1 MIIFNNTPDFKNH
14 LRKLK
19 NDNITIGFVP
29 TMGALHNGHTS
40 LIKKSVLENDYS
52 VVSIFI
58 NPTQFN
64 NINDY
69 ESYPINISRDIELL
83 DSISEN
89 IILFRPDTEE
99 IYSGKVVSDSYDF
112 GDLDKYMEGEHRK
125 GHFQGVATVVHKLFE
140 IVTAD
145 NVYFGEKDFQQLR
158 IIEDLVLKIGLKL
171 KITRCETIRQNDGLA
186 LSSRNKK
193 LDISSQNIA
202 TNLFKALSFAKK
214 NFDTLDLE
222 IIYAKVE
229 DLLQNFPQISV
240 DYFAI
245 ADENDLKPIKHKK
258 KNQKYRAF
266 IAADISGVR
275 LIDNIKLYWF
285 LMNIEILKSKIHR
298 VKVTGAD
305 LNYIGS
311 ITIDKDLMD
320 AANIIEGE
328 KIQILNNNNGERL
341 ETYVIPGSR
350 GSGEITV
357 NGAAARKV
365 SIGDILILI
374 TYASMSFDEA
384 KNFKPSIIFPNEEN
398 NLLK

>member
-1 MIIFNNTPDFKNH
+1 MIIFNNIVGFKNH

-19 NDNITIGFVP
+19 NDNKTIGFVP
-29 TMGALHNGHTS
+29 TMGALHEGHTS

-64 NINDY
+64 NIIDY
-69 ESYPINISRDIELL
+69 KSYPINISRDIELL

-125 GHFQGVATVVHKLFE
+125 GHFQGVATVVNKLFE
-140 IVTAD
+140 IVPAD

-158 IIEDLVLKIGLKL
+158 IIEDLVQKNRYKL
-171 KITRCETIRQNDGLA
+171 NIIRCKTIRQNDGLA

-193 LDISSQNIA
+193 LDIYSQNIA

-214 NFDTLDLE
+214 NFETLDLE

-245 ADENDLKPIKHKK
+245 ADENDLKPIKQKK

-275 LIDNIKLYWF
+275 LIDNIKLY
-285 LMNIEILKSKIHR
+285 
-298 VKVTGAD
+298 
-305 LNYIGS
+305 
-311 ITIDKDLMD
+311 
-320 AANIIEGE
+320 
-328 KIQILNNNNGERL
+328 
-341 ETYVIPGSR
+341 
-350 GSGEITV
+350 
-357 NGAAARKV
+357 
-365 SIGDILILI
+365 
-374 TYASMSFDEA
+374 
-384 KNFKPSIIFPNEEN
+384 
-398 NLLK
+398 

>member
-1 MIIFNNTPDFKNH
+1 MIIFNNIVGFKNH

-69 ESYPINISRDIELL
+69 KSYPINISRDIELL

-125 GHFQGVATVVHKLFE
+125 GHFQGVATVVNKLFE
-140 IVTAD
+140 IVSAD

-158 IIEDLVLKIGLKL
+158 IIEDLVQKNGYKL
-171 KITRCETIRQNDGLA
+171 NVIRCKTIRQNDGLA

-275 LIDNIKLYWF
+275 LIDNIKLY
-285 LMNIEILKSKIHR
+285 
-298 VKVTGAD
+298 
-305 LNYIGS
+305 
-311 ITIDKDLMD
+311 
-320 AANIIEGE
+320 
-328 KIQILNNNNGERL
+328 
-341 ETYVIPGSR
+341 
-350 GSGEITV
+350 
-357 NGAAARKV
+357 
-365 SIGDILILI
+365 
-374 TYASMSFDEA
+374 
-384 KNFKPSIIFPNEEN
+384 
-398 NLLK
+398 

>member
-1 MIIFNNTPDFKNH
+1 MIIFNNIVGFKNH

-112 GDLDKYMEGEHRK
+112 GDLDKYMEGQHRK
-125 GHFQGVATVVHKLFE
+125 GHFQGVATVVNKLFE
-140 IVTAD
+140 IVSAD

-158 IIEDLVLKIGLKL
+158 IIEDLVQKNGYKL
-171 KITRCETIRQNDGLA
+171 NVIRCKTIRQNDGLA

-245 ADENDLKPIKHKK
+245 ADENDLKPIKHKN

-275 LIDNIKLYWF
+275 LIDNIKLY
-285 LMNIEILKSKIHR
+285 
-298 VKVTGAD
+298 
-305 LNYIGS
+305 
-311 ITIDKDLMD
+311 
-320 AANIIEGE
+320 
-328 KIQILNNNNGERL
+328 
-341 ETYVIPGSR
+341 
-350 GSGEITV
+350 
-357 NGAAARKV
+357 
-365 SIGDILILI
+365 
-374 TYASMSFDEA
+374 
-384 KNFKPSIIFPNEEN
+384 
-398 NLLK
+398 

>member
-1 MIIFNNTPDFKNH
+1 MIIFNNIVGFKNH

-69 ESYPINISRDIELL
+69 ESYPINIFRDIELL

-125 GHFQGVATVVHKLFE
+125 GHFQGVATVVNKLFE
-140 IVTAD
+140 IVSAD

-158 IIEDLVLKIGLKL
+158 IIEDLVQKNGYKL
-171 KITRCETIRQNDGLA
+171 NVIRCKTIRQNDGLA

-214 NFDTLDLE
+214 NFDNLDLE

-275 LIDNIKLYWF
+275 LIDNIKLY
-285 LMNIEILKSKIHR
+285 
-298 VKVTGAD
+298 
-305 LNYIGS
+305 
-311 ITIDKDLMD
+311 
-320 AANIIEGE
+320 
-328 KIQILNNNNGERL
+328 
-341 ETYVIPGSR
+341 
-350 GSGEITV
+350 
-357 NGAAARKV
+357 
-365 SIGDILILI
+365 
-374 TYASMSFDEA
+374 
-384 KNFKPSIIFPNEEN
+384 
-398 NLLK
+398 

>member
-1 MIIFNNTPDFKNH
+1 MIIFNNIVGFKNH

-125 GHFQGVATVVHKLFE
+125 GHFQGVATVVNKLFE
-140 IVTAD
+140 IVSAD

-158 IIEDLVLKIGLKL
+158 IIEDLVQKNGYKL
-171 KITRCETIRQNDGLA
+171 NIIRCKTIRQNDGLA

-275 LIDNIKLYWF
+275 LIDNIKLY
-285 LMNIEILKSKIHR
+285 
-298 VKVTGAD
+298 
-305 LNYIGS
+305 
-311 ITIDKDLMD
+311 
-320 AANIIEGE
+320 
-328 KIQILNNNNGERL
+328 
-341 ETYVIPGSR
+341 
-350 GSGEITV
+350 
-357 NGAAARKV
+357 
-365 SIGDILILI
+365 
-374 TYASMSFDEA
+374 
-384 KNFKPSIIFPNEEN
+384 
-398 NLLK
+398 

>member
-1 MIIFNNTPDFKNH
+1 MIIFNNIVGFKNH

-112 GDLDKYMEGEHRK
+112 GDLDKYMEGQHRK
-125 GHFQGVATVVHKLFE
+125 GHFQGVATVVNKLFE
-140 IVTAD
+140 IVSAD

-158 IIEDLVLKIGLKL
+158 IIEDLVQKNGYKL
-171 KITRCETIRQNDGLA
+171 NVIRCKTIRQNDGLA

-229 DLLQNFPQISV
+229 DLLQNFPEISV

-245 ADENDLKPIKHKK
+245 ADENDLKPIKHKN

-275 LIDNIKLYWF
+275 LIDNIKLY
-285 LMNIEILKSKIHR
+285 
-298 VKVTGAD
+298 
-305 LNYIGS
+305 
-311 ITIDKDLMD
+311 
-320 AANIIEGE
+320 
-328 KIQILNNNNGERL
+328 
-341 ETYVIPGSR
+341 
-350 GSGEITV
+350 
-357 NGAAARKV
+357 
-365 SIGDILILI
+365 
-374 TYASMSFDEA
+374 
-384 KNFKPSIIFPNEEN
+384 
-398 NLLK
+398 

>member
-1 MIIFNNTPDFKNH
+1 MIIFKNIAGFKNH

-29 TMGALHNGHTS
+29 TMGALHDGHTS

-64 NINDY
+64 DINDY
-69 ESYPINISRDIELL
+69 ESYPINISKDIELL

-89 IILFRPDTEE
+89 IILFSPDTDE

-158 IIEDLVLKIGLKL
+158 IIEDIVKKNRYKL
-171 KITRCETIRQNDGLA
+171 NVIRCKTIRQNDGLA

-193 LDISSQNIA
+193 LDIYSQNIA

-229 DLLQNFPQISV
+229 DLLQNFPLISV
-240 DYFAI
+240 EYFAI
-245 ADENDLKPIKHKK
+245 ANEKDLKPIKQKK

-275 LIDNIKLYWF
+275 LIDNVKLY
-285 LMNIEILKSKIHR
+285 
-298 VKVTGAD
+298 
-305 LNYIGS
+305 
-311 ITIDKDLMD
+311 
-320 AANIIEGE
+320 
-328 KIQILNNNNGERL
+328 
-341 ETYVIPGSR
+341 
-350 GSGEITV
+350 
-357 NGAAARKV
+357 
-365 SIGDILILI
+365 
-374 TYASMSFDEA
+374 
-384 KNFKPSIIFPNEEN
+384 
-398 NLLK
+398 

>member
-1 MIIFNNTPDFKNH
+1 MIIFKNILGFKNH

-29 TMGALHNGHTS
+29 TMGALHDGHTS

-69 ESYPINISRDIELL
+69 ESYPINISKDIELL

-89 IILFRPDTEE
+89 IILFSPDTDE

-158 IIEDLVLKIGLKL
+158 IIEDIVKKNRYKL
-171 KITRCETIRQNDGLA
+171 NVIRCKTIRQNDGLA

-193 LDISSQNIA
+193 LDIYSQNIA

-214 NFDTLDLE
+214 NFDTLDNVKANSTIPAPPWCSPVGYLGFC
-222 IIYAKVE
+222 YE
-229 DLLQNFPQISV
+229 DLRYQNR
-240 DYFAI
+240 
-245 ADENDLKPIKHKK
+245 E
-258 KNQKYRAF
+258 
-266 IAADISGVR
+266 
-275 LIDNIKLYWF
+275 NIKGNELA
-285 LMNIEILKSKIHR
+285 KSPEL
-298 VKVTGAD
+298 TASASLQYQTNLSSGNS
-305 LNYIGS
+305 LFGS
-311 ITIDKDLMD
+311 IYYVHRGEFQQRVINHPMIDAVDDYNVVNLTAGIDFANGAWGFDLMIFNATD
-320 AANIIEGE
+320 EDGINSAMTDVFGVNATGLEFIPPR
-328 KIQILNNNNGERL
+328 QIMGR
-341 ETYVIPGSR
+341 
-350 GSGEITV
+350 
-357 NGAAARKV
+357 V
-365 SIGDILILI
+365 SY
-374 TYASMSFDEA
+374 TF
-384 KNFKPSIIFPNEEN
+384 
-398 NLLK
+398 

>member
-1 MIIFNNTPDFKNH
+1 MIIFNNIVGFKNH

-125 GHFQGVATVVHKLFE
+125 GHFQGVATVVNKLFE
-140 IVTAD
+140 IVSAD

-158 IIEDLVLKIGLKL
+158 IIEDLVQKNGYKL
-171 KITRCETIRQNDGLA
+171 NVIRCKTIRQNDGLA

-214 NFDTLDLE
+214 NFDNLDLE

-266 IAADISGVR
+266 IAADISGIR
-275 LIDNIKLYWF
+275 LIDNIKLY
-285 LMNIEILKSKIHR
+285 
-298 VKVTGAD
+298 
-305 LNYIGS
+305 
-311 ITIDKDLMD
+311 
-320 AANIIEGE
+320 
-328 KIQILNNNNGERL
+328 
-341 ETYVIPGSR
+341 
-350 GSGEITV
+350 
-357 NGAAARKV
+357 
-365 SIGDILILI
+365 
-374 TYASMSFDEA
+374 
-384 KNFKPSIIFPNEEN
+384 
-398 NLLK
+398 

>member
-1 MIIFNNTPDFKNH
+1 MIIFKNILGFKNH

-29 TMGALHNGHTS
+29 TMGALHDGHTS

-64 NINDY
+64 NVNDY
-69 ESYPINISRDIELL
+69 ESYPIDISKDIELL

-89 IILFRPDTEE
+89 IILFTPDIDE

-112 GDLDKYMEGEHRK
+112 GDLDKYMEGEFRK

-140 IVTAD
+140 IVTPN

-158 IIEDLVLKIGLKL
+158 IIEDLVQRNRYKL
-171 KITRCETIRQNDGLA
+171 NVIRCKTVRQNDGLA

-193 LDISSQNIA
+193 LDIYSQNIA

-214 NFDTLDLE
+214 NFETLDLE
-222 IIYAKVE
+222 IIYARVE

-240 DYFAI
+240 EYFAI
-245 ADENDLKPIKHKK
+245 ANEKDLKPIKQKK
-258 KNQKYRAF
+258 KHQKYRAF

-275 LIDNIKLYWF
+275 LIDNIKLY
-285 LMNIEILKSKIHR
+285 
-298 VKVTGAD
+298 
-305 LNYIGS
+305 
-311 ITIDKDLMD
+311 
-320 AANIIEGE
+320 
-328 KIQILNNNNGERL
+328 
-341 ETYVIPGSR
+341 
-350 GSGEITV
+350 
-357 NGAAARKV
+357 
-365 SIGDILILI
+365 
-374 TYASMSFDEA
+374 
-384 KNFKPSIIFPNEEN
+384 
-398 NLLK
+398 

>member
-1 MIIFNNTPDFKNH
+1 MIIFKNILGFKNH

-19 NDNITIGFVP
+19 NDNITIGFAP
-29 TMGALHNGHTS
+29 TMGALHDGHTS

-69 ESYPINISRDIELL
+69 ESYPIDISKDIELL

-89 IILFRPDTEE
+89 IILFTPDIDE

-112 GDLDKYMEGEHRK
+112 GDLDKYMEGEFRK

-140 IVTAD
+140 IVTPN

-158 IIEDLVLKIGLKL
+158 IIEDLVQRNRYKL
-171 KITRCETIRQNDGLA
+171 NVIRCKTIRQNDGLA

-229 DLLQNFPQISV
+229 DLLQNFPLITV
-240 DYFAI
+240 EYFVI
-245 ADENDLKPIKHKK
+245 ANEEDLKPIKQKK

-275 LIDNIKLYWF
+275 LIDNIKLY
-285 LMNIEILKSKIHR
+285 
-298 VKVTGAD
+298 
-305 LNYIGS
+305 
-311 ITIDKDLMD
+311 
-320 AANIIEGE
+320 
-328 KIQILNNNNGERL
+328 
-341 ETYVIPGSR
+341 
-350 GSGEITV
+350 
-357 NGAAARKV
+357 
-365 SIGDILILI
+365 
-374 TYASMSFDEA
+374 
-384 KNFKPSIIFPNEEN
+384 
-398 NLLK
+398 

>member
-1 MIIFNNTPDFKNH
+1 MIIFNNIVGFKNH

-19 NDNITIGFVP
+19 NDNVTIGFVP

-112 GDLDKYMEGEHRK
+112 GDLDKYMEGQHRK
-125 GHFQGVATVVHKLFE
+125 GHFQGVATVVNKLFE
-140 IVTAD
+140 IVSAD

-158 IIEDLVLKIGLKL
+158 IIEDLVQKNGYKL
-171 KITRCETIRQNDGLA
+171 NVIRCKTIRQNDGLA

-275 LIDNIKLYWF
+275 LIDNIKLY
-285 LMNIEILKSKIHR
+285 
-298 VKVTGAD
+298 
-305 LNYIGS
+305 
-311 ITIDKDLMD
+311 
-320 AANIIEGE
+320 
-328 KIQILNNNNGERL
+328 
-341 ETYVIPGSR
+341 
-350 GSGEITV
+350 
-357 NGAAARKV
+357 
-365 SIGDILILI
+365 
-374 TYASMSFDEA
+374 
-384 KNFKPSIIFPNEEN
+384 
-398 NLLK
+398 

>member
-1 MIIFNNTPDFKNH
+1 MIIFNNIVGFKNH

-19 NDNITIGFVP
+19 NDDITIGFVP

-125 GHFQGVATVVHKLFE
+125 GHFQGVATVVNKLFE
-140 IVTAD
+140 IVSAD

-158 IIEDLVLKIGLKL
+158 IIEDLVQKNGYKL
-171 KITRCETIRQNDGLA
+171 NVIRCKTIRQNDGLA

-245 ADENDLKPIKHKK
+245 ADENDLKPIKHKN

-275 LIDNIKLYWF
+275 LIDNIKLY
-285 LMNIEILKSKIHR
+285 
-298 VKVTGAD
+298 
-305 LNYIGS
+305 
-311 ITIDKDLMD
+311 
-320 AANIIEGE
+320 
-328 KIQILNNNNGERL
+328 
-341 ETYVIPGSR
+341 
-350 GSGEITV
+350 
-357 NGAAARKV
+357 
-365 SIGDILILI
+365 
-374 TYASMSFDEA
+374 
-384 KNFKPSIIFPNEEN
+384 
-398 NLLK
+398 

>member
-1 MIIFNNTPDFKNH
+1 MIIFNNIVGFKNH

-125 GHFQGVATVVHKLFE
+125 GHFQGVATVVNKLFE
-140 IVTAD
+140 IVSAD

-158 IIEDLVLKIGLKL
+158 IIEDLVQKNGYKL
-171 KITRCETIRQNDGLA
+171 NVIRCKTIRQNDGLA

-214 NFDTLDLE
+214 NFDNLDLE

-245 ADENDLKPIKHKK
+245 ADEHDLKPIKHKK

-275 LIDNIKLYWF
+275 LIDNIKLY
-285 LMNIEILKSKIHR
+285 
-298 VKVTGAD
+298 
-305 LNYIGS
+305 
-311 ITIDKDLMD
+311 
-320 AANIIEGE
+320 
-328 KIQILNNNNGERL
+328 
-341 ETYVIPGSR
+341 
-350 GSGEITV
+350 
-357 NGAAARKV
+357 
-365 SIGDILILI
+365 
-374 TYASMSFDEA
+374 
-384 KNFKPSIIFPNEEN
+384 
-398 NLLK
+398 

>member
-1 MIIFNNTPDFKNH
+1 MIIFNNIVGFKNH

-64 NINDY
+64 NVNDY

-99 IYSGKVVSDSYDF
+99 IYSGKVVTDSYDF
-112 GDLDKYMEGEHRK
+112 GDLDKYMEGQHRK
-125 GHFQGVATVVHKLFE
+125 GHFQGVATVVNKLFE
-140 IVTAD
+140 IVSAD

-158 IIEDLVLKIGLKL
+158 IIEDLVQKNGYKL
-171 KITRCETIRQNDGLA
+171 NVIRCKTIRQNDGLA

-214 NFDTLDLE
+214 NFDNLDLE

-275 LIDNIKLYWF
+275 LIDNIKLY
-285 LMNIEILKSKIHR
+285 
-298 VKVTGAD
+298 
-305 LNYIGS
+305 
-311 ITIDKDLMD
+311 
-320 AANIIEGE
+320 
-328 KIQILNNNNGERL
+328 
-341 ETYVIPGSR
+341 
-350 GSGEITV
+350 
-357 NGAAARKV
+357 
-365 SIGDILILI
+365 
-374 TYASMSFDEA
+374 
-384 KNFKPSIIFPNEEN
+384 
-398 NLLK
+398 

>member
-1 MIIFNNTPDFKNH
+1 MIIFNNIVGFKNH

-89 IILFRPDTEE
+89 IILFKPDTEE

-125 GHFQGVATVVHKLFE
+125 GHFQGVATVVNKLFE
-140 IVTAD
+140 IVSAD

-158 IIEDLVLKIGLKL
+158 IIEDLVQKNGYKL
-171 KITRCETIRQNDGLA
+171 NVIRCKTIRQNDGLA

-214 NFDTLDLE
+214 NFDNLDLE

-275 LIDNIKLYWF
+275 LIDNIKLY
-285 LMNIEILKSKIHR
+285 
-298 VKVTGAD
+298 
-305 LNYIGS
+305 
-311 ITIDKDLMD
+311 
-320 AANIIEGE
+320 
-328 KIQILNNNNGERL
+328 
-341 ETYVIPGSR
+341 
-350 GSGEITV
+350 
-357 NGAAARKV
+357 
-365 SIGDILILI
+365 
-374 TYASMSFDEA
+374 
-384 KNFKPSIIFPNEEN
+384 
-398 NLLK
+398 

>member
-1 MIIFNNTPDFKNH
+1 MIIFNNIVGFKNH

-125 GHFQGVATVVHKLFE
+125 GHFQGVATVVNKLFQ
-140 IVTAD
+140 IVSAD

-158 IIEDLVLKIGLKL
+158 IIEHLVQKNGYKFNVI
-171 KITRCETIRQNDGLA
+171 RCKTIRQNDGLA

-245 ADENDLKPIKHKK
+245 ADENDLKPIKHKN

-275 LIDNIKLYWF
+275 LIDNIKLY
-285 LMNIEILKSKIHR
+285 
-298 VKVTGAD
+298 
-305 LNYIGS
+305 
-311 ITIDKDLMD
+311 
-320 AANIIEGE
+320 
-328 KIQILNNNNGERL
+328 
-341 ETYVIPGSR
+341 
-350 GSGEITV
+350 
-357 NGAAARKV
+357 
-365 SIGDILILI
+365 
-374 TYASMSFDEA
+374 
-384 KNFKPSIIFPNEEN
+384 
-398 NLLK
+398 

>member
-1 MIIFNNTPDFKNH
+1 MIIFKNIPDFKNH

-19 NDNITIGFVP
+19 NDNFRIGFVP
-29 TMGALHNGHTS
+29 TMGALHDGHIS
-40 LIKKSVLENDYS
+40 LIKKSLLENDYS

-64 NINDY
+64 DINDF
-69 ESYPINISRDIELL
+69 ESYPNDISKDIQLL

-89 IILFRPDTEE
+89 IILFNPDADE
-99 IYSGKVVSDSYDF
+99 IYSGKVFSDSYDF

-140 IVTAD
+140 IVMAD

-158 IIEDLVLKIGLKL
+158 IIEDLVQKNGYKL
-171 KITRCETIRQNDGLA
+171 NVIRCKTIRQNDGLA

-193 LDISSQNIA
+193 LDIYSQNIA

-275 LIDNIKLYWF
+275 LIDNIKLY
-285 LMNIEILKSKIHR
+285 
-298 VKVTGAD
+298 
-305 LNYIGS
+305 
-311 ITIDKDLMD
+311 
-320 AANIIEGE
+320 
-328 KIQILNNNNGERL
+328 
-341 ETYVIPGSR
+341 
-350 GSGEITV
+350 
-357 NGAAARKV
+357 
-365 SIGDILILI
+365 
-374 TYASMSFDEA
+374 
-384 KNFKPSIIFPNEEN
+384 
-398 NLLK
+398 

>member
-1 MIIFNNTPDFKNH
+1 
-14 LRKLK
+14 
-19 NDNITIGFVP
+19 
-29 TMGALHNGHTS
+29 MGALHDGHTS

-64 NINDY
+64 DINDY
-69 ESYPINISRDIELL
+69 ESYPINISKDVELL

-89 IILFRPDTEE
+89 IILFTPDTDE

-140 IVTAD
+140 IVMAD

-158 IIEDLVLKIGLKL
+158 IIEDIVKKNRYKL
-171 KITRCETIRQNDGLA
+171 NVIRCKTIRQNDGLA

-193 LDISSQNIA
+193 LDIYSQNIA

-229 DLLQNFPQISV
+229 DLLQNFPLISV
-240 DYFAI
+240 EYFAI
-245 ADENDLKPIKHKK
+245 ANEKDLKPIKQKK

-275 LIDNIKLYWF
+275 LIDNIKLY
-285 LMNIEILKSKIHR
+285 
-298 VKVTGAD
+298 
-305 LNYIGS
+305 
-311 ITIDKDLMD
+311 
-320 AANIIEGE
+320 
-328 KIQILNNNNGERL
+328 
-341 ETYVIPGSR
+341 
-350 GSGEITV
+350 
-357 NGAAARKV
+357 
-365 SIGDILILI
+365 
-374 TYASMSFDEA
+374 
-384 KNFKPSIIFPNEEN
+384 
-398 NLLK
+398 

>member
-1 MIIFNNTPDFKNH
+1 MIIFNNIVGFKNH

-69 ESYPINISRDIELL
+69 ESYPINIFRDIELL

-89 IILFRPDTEE
+89 IILFRPDTGE

-125 GHFQGVATVVHKLFE
+125 GHFQGVATVVNKLFE
-140 IVTAD
+140 IVSAD

-158 IIEDLVLKIGLKL
+158 IIEDLVQKNGYKL
-171 KITRCETIRQNDGLA
+171 NVIRCKTIRQNDGLA

-214 NFDTLDLE
+214 NFDNLDLE

-275 LIDNIKLYWF
+275 LIDNIKLY
-285 LMNIEILKSKIHR
+285 
-298 VKVTGAD
+298 
-305 LNYIGS
+305 
-311 ITIDKDLMD
+311 
-320 AANIIEGE
+320 
-328 KIQILNNNNGERL
+328 
-341 ETYVIPGSR
+341 
-350 GSGEITV
+350 
-357 NGAAARKV
+357 
-365 SIGDILILI
+365 
-374 TYASMSFDEA
+374 
-384 KNFKPSIIFPNEEN
+384 
-398 NLLK
+398 

>member
-1 MIIFNNTPDFKNH
+1 MIIFNNIVGFKNH

-29 TMGALHNGHTS
+29 TMGALHDGHTS

-69 ESYPINISRDIELL
+69 ESYPINISKDIELL

-112 GDLDKYMEGEHRK
+112 GDLDKYMEGKHRK
-125 GHFQGVATVVHKLFE
+125 GHFQGVATVVNKLFE
-140 IVTAD
+140 IVSAD

-158 IIEDLVLKIGLKL
+158 IIEDLVQKNEYKL
-171 KITRCETIRQNDGLA
+171 NVIRCKTIRQNDGLA

-275 LIDNIKLYWF
+275 LIDNIKLY
-285 LMNIEILKSKIHR
+285 
-298 VKVTGAD
+298 
-305 LNYIGS
+305 
-311 ITIDKDLMD
+311 
-320 AANIIEGE
+320 
-328 KIQILNNNNGERL
+328 
-341 ETYVIPGSR
+341 
-350 GSGEITV
+350 
-357 NGAAARKV
+357 
-365 SIGDILILI
+365 
-374 TYASMSFDEA
+374 
-384 KNFKPSIIFPNEEN
+384 
-398 NLLK
+398 

>member
-1 MIIFNNTPDFKNH
+1 MIIFNNIVGFKNH

-125 GHFQGVATVVHKLFE
+125 GHFQGVATVVNKLFQ
-140 IVTAD
+140 IVSAD

-158 IIEDLVLKIGLKL
+158 IIEHLVQKNGYKFNVI
-171 KITRCETIRQNDGLA
+171 RCKTIRQNDGLA

-245 ADENDLKPIKHKK
+245 ADENDLKPIKHKN

-328 KIQILNNNNGERL
+328 KIQIVNNNNGERL

-365 SIGDILILI
+365 SIGDVLILI
-374 TYASMSFDEA
+374 TYASMSFEEA

>member
-1 MIIFNNTPDFKNH
+1 MIIFNNIVGFKNH

-112 GDLDKYMEGEHRK
+112 GDLDKYMEGLHRK
-125 GHFQGVATVVHKLFE
+125 GHFQGVATVVNKLFE
-140 IVTAD
+140 IVSAD

-158 IIEDLVLKIGLKL
+158 IIEDLVQKNGYKL
-171 KITRCETIRQNDGLA
+171 NVIRCKTIRQNDGLA

-214 NFDTLDLE
+214 NFDNLDLE

-275 LIDNIKLYWF
+275 LIDNIKLY
-285 LMNIEILKSKIHR
+285 
-298 VKVTGAD
+298 
-305 LNYIGS
+305 
-311 ITIDKDLMD
+311 
-320 AANIIEGE
+320 
-328 KIQILNNNNGERL
+328 
-341 ETYVIPGSR
+341 
-350 GSGEITV
+350 
-357 NGAAARKV
+357 
-365 SIGDILILI
+365 
-374 TYASMSFDEA
+374 
-384 KNFKPSIIFPNEEN
+384 
-398 NLLK
+398 

>member
-1 MIIFNNTPDFKNH
+1 MIIFNNIVGFKNH

-40 LIKKSVLENDYS
+40 LIKKSILENDYS

-125 GHFQGVATVVHKLFE
+125 GHFQGVATVVNKLFE
-140 IVTAD
+140 IVSAD

-158 IIEDLVLKIGLKL
+158 IIEDLVQKNGYKL
-171 KITRCETIRQNDGLA
+171 NVIRCKTIRQNDGLA

-245 ADENDLKPIKHKK
+245 ADENDLKPIKHKN

-275 LIDNIKLYWF
+275 LIDNIKLY
-285 LMNIEILKSKIHR
+285 
-298 VKVTGAD
+298 
-305 LNYIGS
+305 
-311 ITIDKDLMD
+311 
-320 AANIIEGE
+320 
-328 KIQILNNNNGERL
+328 
-341 ETYVIPGSR
+341 
-350 GSGEITV
+350 
-357 NGAAARKV
+357 
-365 SIGDILILI
+365 
-374 TYASMSFDEA
+374 
-384 KNFKPSIIFPNEEN
+384 
-398 NLLK
+398 

>member
-1 MIIFNNTPDFKNH
+1 MIIFKNIVGFKNH

-29 TMGALHNGHTS
+29 TMGALHDGHTS
-40 LIKKSVLENDYS
+40 LVKKSVLENDYS

-64 NINDY
+64 DINDY
-69 ESYPINISRDIELL
+69 ESYPINISKDIELL

-89 IILFRPDTEE
+89 IILFSPDTDE

-158 IIEDLVLKIGLKL
+158 IIEDIVKKNRYKL
-171 KITRCETIRQNDGLA
+171 NVIRCKTIRQNDGLA

-193 LDISSQNIA
+193 LDIYSQNIA

-229 DLLQNFPQISV
+229 DLLQNFPLISV
-240 DYFAI
+240 EYFAI
-245 ADENDLKPIKHKK
+245 ANEKDLKPIKQKK

-275 LIDNIKLYWF
+275 LIDNIKLY
-285 LMNIEILKSKIHR
+285 
-298 VKVTGAD
+298 
-305 LNYIGS
+305 
-311 ITIDKDLMD
+311 
-320 AANIIEGE
+320 
-328 KIQILNNNNGERL
+328 
-341 ETYVIPGSR
+341 
-350 GSGEITV
+350 
-357 NGAAARKV
+357 
-365 SIGDILILI
+365 
-374 TYASMSFDEA
+374 
-384 KNFKPSIIFPNEEN
+384 
-398 NLLK
+398 

>member
-1 MIIFNNTPDFKNH
+1 MIIFNNIVGFKNH

-112 GDLDKYMEGEHRK
+112 GDLDKYMEGQHRK
-125 GHFQGVATVVHKLFE
+125 GHFQGVATVVNKLFE
-140 IVTAD
+140 IVSAD

-158 IIEDLVLKIGLKL
+158 IIEDLVQKNGYKL
-171 KITRCETIRQNDGLA
+171 NVIRCKTIRQNDGLA

-214 NFDTLDLE
+214 NFDNLDLE

-245 ADENDLKPIKHKK
+245 ADENDLKPIKHKN

-275 LIDNIKLYWF
+275 LIDNIKLY
-285 LMNIEILKSKIHR
+285 
-298 VKVTGAD
+298 
-305 LNYIGS
+305 
-311 ITIDKDLMD
+311 
-320 AANIIEGE
+320 
-328 KIQILNNNNGERL
+328 
-341 ETYVIPGSR
+341 
-350 GSGEITV
+350 
-357 NGAAARKV
+357 
-365 SIGDILILI
+365 
-374 TYASMSFDEA
+374 
-384 KNFKPSIIFPNEEN
+384 
-398 NLLK
+398 

>member
-1 MIIFNNTPDFKNH
+1 MIIFNNIVGFKNH

-112 GDLDKYMEGEHRK
+112 GDLDKYMEGQHRK
-125 GHFQGVATVVHKLFE
+125 GHFQGVATVVNKLFE
-140 IVTAD
+140 IVSAD

-158 IIEDLVLKIGLKL
+158 IIEDLVQKNGYKL
-171 KITRCETIRQNDGLA
+171 NIIRCKTIRQNDGLA

-275 LIDNIKLYWF
+275 LIDNIKLY
-285 LMNIEILKSKIHR
+285 
-298 VKVTGAD
+298 
-305 LNYIGS
+305 
-311 ITIDKDLMD
+311 
-320 AANIIEGE
+320 
-328 KIQILNNNNGERL
+328 
-341 ETYVIPGSR
+341 
-350 GSGEITV
+350 
-357 NGAAARKV
+357 
-365 SIGDILILI
+365 
-374 TYASMSFDEA
+374 
-384 KNFKPSIIFPNEEN
+384 
-398 NLLK
+398 

>member
-1 MIIFNNTPDFKNH
+1 MIIFNNIVGFKNH

-64 NINDY
+64 NVNDY

-125 GHFQGVATVVHKLFE
+125 GHFQGVATVVNKLFE
-140 IVTAD
+140 IVSAD

-158 IIEDLVLKIGLKL
+158 IIEDLVQKNGYKL
-171 KITRCETIRQNDGLA
+171 NVIRCKTIRQNDGLA

-214 NFDTLDLE
+214 NFDNLDLE

-275 LIDNIKLYWF
+275 LIDNIKLY
-285 LMNIEILKSKIHR
+285 
-298 VKVTGAD
+298 
-305 LNYIGS
+305 
-311 ITIDKDLMD
+311 
-320 AANIIEGE
+320 
-328 KIQILNNNNGERL
+328 
-341 ETYVIPGSR
+341 
-350 GSGEITV
+350 
-357 NGAAARKV
+357 
-365 SIGDILILI
+365 
-374 TYASMSFDEA
+374 
-384 KNFKPSIIFPNEEN
+384 
-398 NLLK
+398 

>member
-1 MIIFNNTPDFKNH
+1 MIIFNNIVGFKNH

-112 GDLDKYMEGEHRK
+112 GDLDKYMEGQHRK
-125 GHFQGVATVVHKLFE
+125 GHFQGVATVVNKLFE
-140 IVTAD
+140 IVSAD

-158 IIEDLVLKIGLKL
+158 IIEDLVQKNGYKL
-171 KITRCETIRQNDGLA
+171 NVIRCKTIRQNDGLA

-266 IAADISGVR
+266 IAADISGIR
-275 LIDNIKLYWF
+275 LIDNIKLY
-285 LMNIEILKSKIHR
+285 
-298 VKVTGAD
+298 
-305 LNYIGS
+305 
-311 ITIDKDLMD
+311 
-320 AANIIEGE
+320 
-328 KIQILNNNNGERL
+328 
-341 ETYVIPGSR
+341 
-350 GSGEITV
+350 
-357 NGAAARKV
+357 
-365 SIGDILILI
+365 
-374 TYASMSFDEA
+374 
-384 KNFKPSIIFPNEEN
+384 
-398 NLLK
+398 

>member
-1 MIIFNNTPDFKNH
+1 MIIFNNIVGFKNH

-125 GHFQGVATVVHKLFE
+125 GHFQGVATVVNKLFE
-140 IVTAD
+140 IVSAD

-158 IIEDLVLKIGLKL
+158 IIEDLVQKNGYKL
-171 KITRCETIRQNDGLA
+171 NVIRCKTIRQNDGLA

-275 LIDNIKLYWF
+275 LIDNIKLY
-285 LMNIEILKSKIHR
+285 
-298 VKVTGAD
+298 
-305 LNYIGS
+305 
-311 ITIDKDLMD
+311 
-320 AANIIEGE
+320 
-328 KIQILNNNNGERL
+328 
-341 ETYVIPGSR
+341 
-350 GSGEITV
+350 
-357 NGAAARKV
+357 
-365 SIGDILILI
+365 
-374 TYASMSFDEA
+374 
-384 KNFKPSIIFPNEEN
+384 
-398 NLLK
+398 

>member
-1 MIIFNNTPDFKNH
+1 MIIFNNIVGFKNH

-125 GHFQGVATVVHKLFE
+125 GHFQGVATVVNKLFE
-140 IVTAD
+140 IVSAD

-158 IIEDLVLKIGLKL
+158 IIEDLVQKNGYKL
-171 KITRCETIRQNDGLA
+171 NIIRCKTIRQNDGLA

-214 NFDTLDLE
+214 NFDNLDLE

-275 LIDNIKLYWF
+275 LIDNIKLY
-285 LMNIEILKSKIHR
+285 
-298 VKVTGAD
+298 
-305 LNYIGS
+305 
-311 ITIDKDLMD
+311 
-320 AANIIEGE
+320 
-328 KIQILNNNNGERL
+328 
-341 ETYVIPGSR
+341 
-350 GSGEITV
+350 
-357 NGAAARKV
+357 
-365 SIGDILILI
+365 
-374 TYASMSFDEA
+374 
-384 KNFKPSIIFPNEEN
+384 
-398 NLLK
+398 

>member
-1 MIIFNNTPDFKNH
+1 MIIFNNIVGFKNH

-112 GDLDKYMEGEHRK
+112 GDLDKYMEGQHRK
-125 GHFQGVATVVHKLFE
+125 GHFQGVATVVNKLFE
-140 IVTAD
+140 IVSAD

-158 IIEDLVLKIGLKL
+158 IIEDLVQKNGYKL
-171 KITRCETIRQNDGLA
+171 NVIRCKTIRQNDGLA

-214 NFDTLDLE
+214 NFDNLDLE

-275 LIDNIKLYWF
+275 LIDNIKLY
-285 LMNIEILKSKIHR
+285 
-298 VKVTGAD
+298 
-305 LNYIGS
+305 
-311 ITIDKDLMD
+311 
-320 AANIIEGE
+320 
-328 KIQILNNNNGERL
+328 
-341 ETYVIPGSR
+341 
-350 GSGEITV
+350 
-357 NGAAARKV
+357 
-365 SIGDILILI
+365 
-374 TYASMSFDEA
+374 
-384 KNFKPSIIFPNEEN
+384 
-398 NLLK
+398 